1 MMDLLTINDLPD
13 LLPYLTPHER
23 AEIDRLTAKLPT
35 SINKTWPREYIN
47 RDKGRTY
54 APHHEAER
62 HAVYDSIKRYIGFF
76 GGEGSGKSTAGIVRD
91 LNALRRGMN
100 GILVAPDFEHFK
112 RSLWPEFRRWVPWE
126 MVVERERYRQSESWV
141 AGGPFELHFN
151 SEQNT
156 ISTLYC
162 GGIEDPSGWEGP
174 NVSFAHLDEIRRHRK
189 ADALKVLDGRVR
201 IPGPHGE
208 IPQLWVTTTPRKHWL
223 FDYFGPLKDNDERAA
238 FKADSEVVHLST
250 LDNELAGNLAQ
261 GYTQQRR
268 QSLTEAEARVLL
280 EAAWEDVDDAER
292 FLSSMTLWDACR
304 ADLPPLSPHEPL
316 VLAADAGVSNDSFG
330 LIGVTAH
337 PTQRGNYA
345 ARIIHEFKPPRGGK
359 IDFRGNA
366 DAPGPDWLIR
376 NVYAPKYAAVEL
388 VYDPYQLESLCSDL
402 MRDGVLQCVPFPQ
415 GSDRL
420 EADKFLY
427 DMILARRIA
436 HDGHAALRQ
445 HIDNANRKPDP
456 ESRKLRIVKR
466 EDSAKIDLAVTLSMA
481 VYTAYRLGL
490 GS

>member
-1 MMDLLTINDLPD
+1 M
-13 LLPYLTPHER
+13 
-23 AEIDRLTAKLPT
+23 
-35 SINKTWPREYIN
+35 
-47 RDKGRTY
+47 
-54 APHHEAER
+54 PHHDAER
-62 HAVYDSIKRYIGFF
+62 HAVYDSLKRYIAFL
-76 GGEGSGKSTAGIVRD
+76 GGEGGGKSVAGIVKD
-91 LNALRRGMN
+91 LQALKSGRN
-100 GILVAPDFEHFK
+100 GIMVSPDFEHFK
-112 RSLWPEFRRWVPWE
+112 RSLWPEFRRWCPWQC
-126 MVVERERYRQSESWV
+126 VVERDQYRQSESWV

-151 SEQNT
+151 NEVGS

-174 NVSFAHLDEIRRHRK
+174 NVSFAHLDEIRRARK

-208 IPQLWVTTTPRKHWL
+208 PPALWVTTTPRKHWL
-223 FDYFGPLKDNDERAA
+223 FEYFGPVVADDPRAA
-238 FKADSEVVHLST
+238 FKADSLVVTLST
-250 LDNELAGNLAQ
+250 LDNERMGNLAT

-280 EAAWEDVDDAER
+280 EASWEDIDDADK
-292 FLSSMTLWDACR
+292 FLSSMILWDACR
-304 ADLPPLSPHEPL
+304 EDLPALTPNEPMI
-316 VLAADAGVSNDSFG
+316 LAIDAGVSNDSFG

-337 PTQRGNYA
+337 PKRQGDYA
-345 ARIIHEFKPPRGGK
+345 VRVVHEWKPPRGGK
-359 IDFRGNA
+359 IDFRGSK

-376 NVYAPKYAAVEL
+376 NVYAPNYAAIQV
-388 VYDPYQLESLCSDL
+388 VYDPYQLESLCADL
-402 MRDGVLQCVPFPQ
+402 MRDGIIQCVPFPQ

-427 DMILARRIA
+427 DMIVARRLA

-456 ESRKLRIVKR
+456 ESRKLRLVKR

-481 VYTAYRLGL
+481 TYTAYKLGL